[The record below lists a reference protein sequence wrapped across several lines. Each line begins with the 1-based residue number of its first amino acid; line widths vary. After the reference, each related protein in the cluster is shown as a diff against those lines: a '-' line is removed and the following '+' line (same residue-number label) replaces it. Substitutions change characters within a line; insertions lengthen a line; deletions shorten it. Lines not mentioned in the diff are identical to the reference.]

1 MISGSGNGGK
11 RVVYRPGD
19 FRVRF
24 RKTDSITHGSPL
36 GRRFVQQRIKNGIIR
51 NPIVR
56 AEDPA
61 GQKALIET
69 RRCVIQA
76 HELPAFLI
84 EQDTIAVPAGRYEE
98 TCDYYYIGKDK
109 GVDRIRELK
118 GDRHLFPLRIGFLKR
133 LGFTDCAQEIFL
145 RSEES
150 PDSNIRRQDGE
161 MVGYMSML
169 DALNVVDLI
178 NLNLKGNYR
187 VRVASELLVSAFL
200 HNGGYE
206 HCGRKGVYLT
216 ANYFYYGSG
225 EESTYLEPLGERAID
240 GRIINNRKGILLNSG
255 DGKKGYHA
263 FIYRYVSTA
272 GKLKIQRWV
281 QGADSWMNCSVLF
294 EVYEV

>member
-19 FRVRF
+19 FKVRF
-24 RKTDSITHGSPL
+24 RKTDGVTPGSPL
-36 GRRFVQQRIKNGIIR
+36 GQHIVSRRIANGIIR
-51 NPIVR
+51 DPIVR

-61 GQKALIET
+61 GQEALIET

-84 EQDTIAVPAGRYEE
+84 ERDTIAVPAGRYEE
-98 TCDYYYIGKDK
+98 TCDYYYISEDK
-109 GVDRIRELK
+109 NVDRVRELK
-118 GDRHLFPLRIGFLKR
+118 GDRHLLPLRIGFLKR

-150 PDSNIRRQDGE
+150 LDSNIRRRDGE
-161 MVGYMSML
+161 MVGYMSIL
-169 DALNVVDLI
+169 DALNIADLI

-200 HNGGYE
+200 HSGGYE
-206 HCGRKGVYLT
+206 HCEREGVYLT
-216 ANYFYYGSG
+216 ANHFYYALG
-225 EESTYLEPLGERAID
+225 EDSSYLEPLGERAID
-240 GRIINNRKGILLNSG
+240 GRIINNRKGILLRSG
-255 DGKKGYHA
+255 KQTTGYHA
-263 FIYRYVSTA
+263 FVYRSVSTA
-272 GKLKIQRWV
+272 GKLEIQRWV

-294 EVYEV
+294 EVYQV